1 MTMQQNQKTSNKWST
16 YQMTLIALMTALTC
30 ILAPFSVPLPGG
42 VPISLTN
49 LVIYISAFL
58 LGSKKGTLSYIIY
71 LLLGLVGLP
80 VFSGFTG
87 GVGKL
92 AGPTGG
98 YLIGFILLAYI
109 VGFCVE
115 KFEGKLYMYAIGMI
129 AGLAIAYFFG
139 TVWFVYQ
146 MKVTFVAALS
156 SCVFPFLIGDALKI
170 IVAVIAAPIIQKSL
184 KRAGVAA

>member
-1 MTMQQNQKTSNKWST
+1 M
-16 YQMTLIALMTALTC
+16 
-30 ILAPFSVPLPGG
+30 
-42 VPISLTN
+42 
-49 LVIYISAFL
+49 IYISAFL

-115 KFEGKLYMYAIGMI
+115 KFEGTLY
-129 AGLAIAYFFG
+129 
-139 TVWFVYQ
+139 VR
-146 MKVTFVAALS
+146 
-156 SCVFPFLIGDALKI
+156 C
-170 IVAVIAAPIIQKSL
+170 SL
-184 KRAGVAA
+184 KEKYINNRANEKAIKDLIFPSVGKRCFIAFYFLEKSTFFR